1 MQYLPTDIY
10 FQKDYNANTIWVSQR
25 LICDCCNISDGYL
38 SKARCEYKK
47 TVSPSFHNRPMLP
60 DTGKAWRWAYINN
73 TYYYAYPNIAD
84 KYPTHYRSKL
94 PAMDE
99 LMEIYKSLTNNRSEN
114 SDFETRFTKALKED
128 YKQYLHCYNQCTQT
142 QQSNL
147 AKYAAVLEASIQ
159 WIRENNVNLNKYEFF
174 GVLAGLIKQNAMPYA
189 PENVRVLKKKLQDIL
204 GGTPITEIAKLP
216 RMGNSNSEK
225 YNDEEVKAWVLQ
237 LREMGA
243 NYTNQ
248 FIIQKIKDM
257 CQLTCKPVP
266 STRWIGGIME
276 QHNVKYL
283 TAQQRFGTDSRFG
296 SIYKGHQRFAN
307 ALFAG
312 DCWQVDG
319 TRINFIAHK
328 HVGQTEDG
336 KTLRQQQFLYI
347 VTVRD
352 VHSGDILG
360 YHYTITED
368 RWAVHYAVKMA
379 AKNAGYLPYE
389 IIFDKFPGHN
399 SEEGSNFL
407 KELENWGVLVTMSSN
422 ANVKP
427 AQERF
432 YGTLQTVFM
441 QESMLYYGQGIKSR
455 RNYAHRSKEWVERAY
470 KEANKMGFDFGDA
483 CAEATK
489 VLEAYRNTA
498 YSAWSRKHAAVNH
511 SPAELH
517 EISSKPNV
525 RQLDEQDYWYLF
537 GLTAI
542 VPIKHQGL
550 IEKTISKVEYRWRCT
565 DYNIISNYDKVLVCY
580 DYEDLSQIMIYEPSD
595 AVIKR
600 FLGRVNEERDAMRY
614 GPQAEW
620 GVIAERDAK
629 IKELNSY
636 RDQELEFRKAANGED
651 ITQLLHPMMTY
662 KSAAEKNES
671 AYLLKEAN
679 QVKREDYG
687 DGEGLKIDYRGQY

>member
-10 FQKDYNANTIWVSQR
+10 FQNDYNAKTLWVSQR
-25 LICDCCNISDGYL
+25 LLCDCCDVSEGYL
-38 SKARCEYKK
+38 SKKRCEYKK
-47 TVSPSFHNRPMLP
+47 TVEPYYHNRQILP
-60 DTGKAWRWAYINN
+60 DSGRSWRWAELNN
-73 TYYYAYPNIAD
+73 TFYYAYPNIGN
-84 KYPTHYRSKL
+84 KYPTNYRSKL
-94 PAMDE
+94 PALDE
-99 LMEIYKSLTNNRSEN
+99 LMDIYNTLTKNKGETN
-114 SDFETRFTKALKED
+114 DFEARFKQALKED
-128 YKQYLHCYNQCTQT
+128 YKNYLHCYNQCTQ
-142 QQSNL
+142 QQQANL

-159 WIRENNVNLNKYEFF
+159 WIRENNINLNKYEFF
-174 GVLAGLIKQNAMPYA
+174 GSLAGLIKQHAMPYA
-189 PENVRVLKKKLQDIL
+189 PENARVLKKKLQEIIS
-204 GGTPITEIAKLP
+204 GTSITEIAKLP

-225 YNDEEVKAWVLQ
+225 YDDEEVKAWVMQ
-237 LREMGA
+237 LRDMGA

-248 FIIQKIKDM
+248 YIIQKIKDM
-257 CQLTCKPVP
+257 CLLTTKPAP
-266 STRWIGGIME
+266 STRWIGYVMQ

-296 SIYKGHQRFAN
+296 SAYKGHQRFAN

-328 HVGQTEDG
+328 NSSNTEDG
-336 KTLRQQQFLYI
+336 RKVTQQQFLYI

-360 YHYTITED
+360 YHYTVNED

-407 KELENWGVLVTMSSN
+407 KELENWGVIVTLSSN

-441 QESMLYYGQGIKSR
+441 QESILYYGQGIKSR
-455 RNYAHRSKEWVERAY
+455 RNYAHRSKEWVERTY

-483 CAEATK
+483 CAEATR

-498 YSAWSRKHAAVNH
+498 YSKWSRKHAAVHH

-517 EISSKPNV
+517 DISEKPNV
-525 RQLDEQDYWYLF
+525 RMLDAQDYWYLF
-537 GLTAI
+537 GLKK
-542 VPIKHQGL
+542 VLPIKHQGL
-550 IEKTISKVEYRWRCT
+550 IESTVSKIEYRWRCT
-565 DYNIISNYDKVLVCY
+565 DYNIISNYSHVLVCY

-595 AVIKR
+595 SVIKR
-600 FLGRVNEERDAMRY
+600 FLGRVAEEKAAMRY

-620 GVIAERDAK
+620 KLINERDAK
-629 IKELNSY
+629 IKELDDY
-636 RDQELEFRKAANGED
+636 RQQEREYRKAANGED
-651 ITQLLHPMMTY
+651 ITQLLHPMMTH
-662 KSAAEKNES
+662 KAAYEQNES
-671 AYLLKEAN
+671 NYLLN
-679 QVKREDYG
+679 QAKQTPADNAS
-687 DGEGLKIDYRGQY
+687 DGEDLTIDIRGQY